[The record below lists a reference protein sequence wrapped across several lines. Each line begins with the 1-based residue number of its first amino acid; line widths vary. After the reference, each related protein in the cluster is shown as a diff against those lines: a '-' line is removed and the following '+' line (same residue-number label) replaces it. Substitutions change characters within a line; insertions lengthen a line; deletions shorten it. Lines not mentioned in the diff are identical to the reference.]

1 MGFDCEWPC
10 DKRSGEQGKLAL
22 IQVACS
28 KNIWLLQVSS
38 LSKLP
43 SALVGFLED
52 MEIKKAGRAVNGD
65 CKKIERDFPGIR
77 CQGMLE
83 LASFCKERDAIGD
96 ARMGLEAICKKLLY
110 RSLPKDED
118 IRINN
123 WDSNHLSENQI
134 LYAARDA

>member
-38 LSKLP
+38 LSELP
-43 SALVGFLED
+43 SALVSFLED
-52 MEIKKAGRAVNGD
+52 IEIKKAGRAVNGD

-110 RSLPKDED
+110 RLLPKDED
-118 IRINN
+118 I
-123 WDSNHLSENQI
+123 
-134 LYAARDA
+134 